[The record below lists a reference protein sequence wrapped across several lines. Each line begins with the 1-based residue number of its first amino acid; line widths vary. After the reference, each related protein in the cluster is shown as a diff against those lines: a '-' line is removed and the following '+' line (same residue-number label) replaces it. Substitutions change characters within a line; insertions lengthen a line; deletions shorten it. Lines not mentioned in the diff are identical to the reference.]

1 MNKTIKFF
9 DPSIK
14 RKAKLAKR
22 NLYFYKGI
30 PLPAE
35 IEISESGTCN
45 RTCSFCPRSA
55 PDFEDRKEFIK
66 TSLFEKLCTELSEV
80 NYKGTL
86 RFSGFVEPLLDKNI
100 FNLIAKTRSYL
111 EDVNIEMVTNGDVL
125 NLDRLNKLID
135 SGLNTILIS
144 VYDGK
149 EDAEKFQKLCEK
161 AKLKE
166 NQYVIRHRY
175 LPPEKDFGITMS
187 NRAGMMKN
195 AEHQIEPLKKSL
207 DLPCYYP
214 HYTFFMDY
222 NGDVLMCPHDWGKKI
237 ILGNLN
243 NETFMEIWAKTKAKE
258 IRQKLKTG
266 DRNFSPCNVCDVKGT
281 LIGKDH
287 SEAWSNLSK

>member
-1 MNKTIKFF
+1 MNKEIKFF

-243 NETFMEIWAKTKAKE
+243 NETFMEIWVKTKAKE

>member
-1 MNKTIKFF
+1 MNKKIKFF

-195 AEHQIEPLKKSL
+195 AEYQIEPLKKSL